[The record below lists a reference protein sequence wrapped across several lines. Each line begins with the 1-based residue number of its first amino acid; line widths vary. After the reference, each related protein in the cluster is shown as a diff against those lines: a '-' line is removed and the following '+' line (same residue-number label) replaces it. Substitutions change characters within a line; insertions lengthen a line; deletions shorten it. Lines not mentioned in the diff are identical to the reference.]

1 MIFEAQPLGLCKFH
15 TLPVIIPRR
24 ILLAEFNAPG
34 LLQGTFSNSDMGL
47 KFDRIGTR
55 IGDGIY
61 VCMRHSEAAVM
72 SLGDLGNNQTGPI
85 FSDIV
90 ISDLKMQ

>member
-1 MIFEAQPLGLCKFH
+1 
-15 TLPVIIPRR
+15 LPVIIPRR

-34 LLQGTFSNSDMGL
+34 LLRGTFSSGDMGL
-47 KFDRIGTR
+47 KFDRIGTG
-55 IGDGIY
+55 IGDGID
-61 VCMRHSEAAVM
+61 VCMRHSEATVM